1 MFRSC
6 LVVKNPLLVL
16 ASVFLIA
23 ACRGGTA
30 AAAAPTP
37 IKFTMTTQNGSG
49 VTGTGEIIRATG
61 SFTLTIKLTGMTP
74 NSSHVSHLH
83 AARCGVP
90 GGIVYALQQ
99 VIADSAGA
107 ATHEHSAGRI
117 PGSRIRLVRQ
127 RPPGPGLHGT
137 RVRTERLVRRPLGS
151 LDPSS

>member
-6 LVVKNPLLVL
+6 LAVKNPLLVL

-23 ACRGGTA
+23 ACGGGTG

-37 IKFTMTTQNGSG
+37 VRFTMTTQNGSG
-49 VTGTGEIIRATG
+49 VTGTGEIIRATA

-83 AARCGVP
+83 AGRCGVP

-99 VIADSAGA
+99 VIADSSGA
-107 ATHEHSAGRI
+107 ATTTSTLAAEYLVPASGWYVNVHQGPDFTEPEYAPSA
-117 PGSRIRLVRQ
+117 SRGDL
-127 RPPGPGLHGT
+127 
-137 RVRTERLVRRPLGS
+137 S
-151 LDPSS
+151 AA

>member
-6 LVVKNPLLVL
+6 LVVKNPLLTL

-23 ACRGGTA
+23 ACGGGPA

-37 IKFTMTTQNGSG
+37 VKFTMTTQNGSG

-74 NSSHVSHLH
+74 NSSHVSHIH
-83 AARCGVP
+83 AGRCGVP

-99 VIADSAGA
+99 VIADSSGA
-107 ATHEHSAGRI
+107 ATTTSTLPAEYLVPASGWYVNVHQGPDFTEPEYAPSASCGDL
-117 PGSRIRLVRQ
+117 SAA
-127 RPPGPGLHGT
+127 
-137 RVRTERLVRRPLGS
+137 
-151 LDPSS
+151 